1 MMQSTIEILN
11 SGLAA
16 SVQDAGRWG
25 YQSSGVPVSGAVDE
39 FAFRLA
45 NLLVGN
51 QPEDAAIE
59 FMILGPMLKF
69 NGSTFIAIT
78 GGTCQAQ
85 LDDQVLQLNRT
96 YQVKAGSVLHFK
108 PITAGHFGYLAIKG
122 GILTPL
128 VLHSRATT
136 SRIQLGGLA
145 GRNLQVGDRLPVAVS
160 YCLSSLAQRR
170 LVFAPHLAAKKVV
183 LHFVKGPQWQLFSAQ
198 AQRIF
203 TEAAFTVS
211 QQADRMGY
219 RLAGPALPVPAKNM
233 LSEGTVTG
241 NVQITRSGQPIVL
254 LADRQTAG
262 GYPVIGTVCLADLEQ
277 LIQAQNGQ
285 QFCFQAISVAA
296 ATQRLHEKYDRLQ
309 KLAAKI
315 SANRYQLPI
324 GPQQAAGQRI
334 AELFD

>member
-1 MMQSTIEILN
+1 MMRSAIEILN
-11 SGLAA
+11 PGLAA
-16 SVQDAGRWG
+16 SVQDTGRWG
-25 YQSSGVPVSGAVDE
+25 YQSSGVPVSGAVDQ

-51 QPEDAAIE
+51 QTTEAAIE
-59 FMILGPMLKF
+59 FMILGPTIKF
-69 NGSTFIAIT
+69 NGPTFIAIT

-85 LDDQVLQLNRT
+85 LDNQVLQLNQA
-96 YQVKAGSVLHFK
+96 YQVKAGSVLQFK
-108 PITAGHFGYLAIKG
+108 PMIAGRFGYLAIKG
-122 GILTPL
+122 GILTPS
-128 VLHSRATT
+128 VLNSRATT

-145 GRNLQVGDRLPVAVS
+145 GRNLQVNDRLPVEIS
-160 YCLSSLAQRR
+160 YGLAN
-170 LVFAPHLAAKKVV
+170 LAHRQLTVQQPMVKKKV
-183 LHFVKGPQWQLFSAQ
+183 LHFVKGPQWQLFSAR
-198 AQRIF
+198 AQQIF
-203 TEAAFTVS
+203 TSAEFAVS

-219 RLAGPALPVPAKNM
+219 RLTGPTLPVPAKNM

-277 LIQAQNGQ
+277 LIQARNGQ
-285 QFCFQAISVAA
+285 QFCFQAICVAA
-296 ATQRLHEKYDRLQ
+296 ATQRLHEKYDCLQ

-315 SANRYQLPI
+315 SATRYQIPI